1 MTLAVLRSRAAA
13 AALIAL
19 SLAAPAW
26 AQPAADRV
34 RAKTLFFDRKYAEAR
49 TAWEA
54 VRAAKGADAEAAAYW
69 IARCSEGLG
78 EHERALGEYTAFL
91 ALHPKDRTLAEE
103 AETGRVGVAAR
114 LYRGGAK
121 QHAGVLRE
129 AIGSPSKTVRY
140 YAALQMGGLDAEMGR
155 RAVPVLKRIVA
166 EEKDADLVDRAKILL
181 LRWDPSALSASAA
194 ADPPKAGGREAHW
207 FRLRITEKGA
217 SRPKVA
223 ISLPMGLAEMLF
235 KSLPEDAKQELRKG
249 GYDAATFWDKLR
261 QLGPSEIIS
270 IEGDEGE
277 RIQIWTEE

>member
-1 MTLAVLRSRAAA
+1 MTLAVLRTRAA

-19 SLAAPAW
+19 SLAAPAL

-54 VRAAKGADAEAAAYW
+54 VRAARGADAEAAAYW

-103 AETGRVGVAAR
+103 AETGRVGLAAR

-121 QHAGVLRE
+121 QHAGILRE

-140 YAALQMGGLDAEMGR
+140 YAALQMGGLDEEMGR
-155 RAVPVLKRIVA
+155 RAVPVLRRIVA
-166 EEKDADLVDRAKILL
+166 EEKDPDLVERAKLYLI
-181 LRWDPSALSASAA
+181 RWDPTALSSAA
-194 ADPPKAGGREAHW
+194 VKPPKAPGREAHW